1 MAQFLPV
8 LLRLSLLGSVL
19 AGALLL
25 VRLALWEHV
34 SRRVYYYLWV
44 FVLLRLCVPLGV
56 TFPVPVLDVENPF
69 AVLRSSGA
77 GAPAPL
83 LRRTAKG
90 FSTSRTGTGK
100 VTPRGTH
107 SRSKTNTHR

>member
-1 MAQFLPV
+1 MAQFMPV

-19 AGALLL
+19 AGAL
-25 VRLALWEHV
+25 
-34 SRRVYYYLWV
+34 
-44 FVLLRLCVPLGV
+44 
-56 TFPVPVLDVENPF
+56 T
-69 AVLRSSGA
+69 SGA
-77 GAPAPL
+77 DGGAPAPL

-90 FSTSRTGTGK
+90 FSTFRTGTGK